1 MKAAVVGCGWLGE
14 RLAAY
19 LVKQGLQVI
28 ATTTSPEKLKPISA
42 SGAEAHLLEFGKT
55 TDFTFLNDCDAA
67 IFSMPAAKDN
77 WHEGFMQMNKN
88 FQKTIFFSSTG
99 IYPQSAGIFSEEQ
112 HENLRADLAASEEII
127 RTKFP
132 QTNILRLAG
141 LMGDERNLTNFF
153 KNRAPGDPDKAVNHI
168 HYKDIVRAVHLLL
181 ESDIHSEI
189 FNLVA
194 PKHPTIAQILNIPG
208 DHTGK
213 SARIISAE
221 KFIQNFNYK
230 FIHPNPQYFS
240 R

>member
-1 MKAAVVGCGWLGE
+1 MKVAVLGCGWLGE

-19 LVKQGLQVI
+19 LVKQGEQII
-28 ATTTSPEKLKPISA
+28 ATTTSPEKLKQISA

-55 TDFTFLNDCDAA
+55 ADFTFLNDCDAA
-67 IFSMPAAKDN
+67 IFSMPAAKRN
-77 WHEGFMQMNKN
+77 WHPALQTLDLSFP
-88 FQKTIFFSSTG
+88 KTLFFSSTG
-99 IYPQSAGIFSEEQ
+99 IYPQNTGIFSEEQ
-112 HENLRADLAASEEII
+112 HENLREDLAASEEII

-153 KNRAPGDPDKAVNHI
+153 KNRAPVDPGKAVNHI
-168 HYKDIVRAVHLLL
+168 HYEDIVHAVHLILQ
-181 ESDIHSEI
+181 SDVQAET
-189 FNLVA
+189 FNIVA
-194 PKHPTIAQILNIPG
+194 PKHPTIAQILDIPG

>member
-1 MKAAVVGCGWLGE
+1 MKVAVLGCGWLGE

-77 WHEGFMQMNKN
+77 WHAAFRQLDLN
-88 FQKTIFFSSTG
+88 FPKTIFFSSSG
-99 IYPQSAGIFSEEQ
+99 IYPQTIGTFTED
-112 HENLRADLAASEEII
+112 NTDGLRADLALSEETV
-127 RTKFP
+127 RVKFP

-153 KNRAPGDPDKAVNHI
+153 KNRAPADADKAVNHI
-168 HYKDIVRAVHLLL
+168 HYEDIVNAVHLILK
-181 ESDIHSEI
+181 SDVQAET
-189 FNLVA
+189 FNIVA

>member
-1 MKAAVVGCGWLGE
+1 MKVAVLGCGWLGE

-19 LVKQGLQVI
+19 LVKQGEQII
-28 ATTTSPEKLKPISA
+28 ATTTSPEKLKQISA
-42 SGAEAHLLEFGKT
+42 TGAEAHLLEFGKT
-55 TDFTFLNDCDAA
+55 TDLTFLNDCDAA

-77 WHEGFMQMNKN
+77 WHAALQTLDLSFP
-88 FQKTIFFSSTG
+88 KTVFFSSTG
-99 IYPQSAGIFSEEQ
+99 IYPQNTGTFSEEQ
-112 HENLRADLAASEEII
+112 RENLREDLAASEEII

-153 KNRAPGDPDKAVNHI
+153 KNRAPGDPGKAVNHI
-168 HYKDIVRAVHLLL
+168 HYEDIVHAVHLILK
-181 ESDIHSEI
+181 SDVQAET
-189 FNLVA
+189 FNIVA

-208 DHTGK
+208 DNTGK
-213 SARIISAE
+213 SGRIISAE

>member
-141 LMGDERNLTNFF
+141 LMGVERNLTNFF
-153 KNRAPGDPDKAVNHI
+153 KNRAPVDPGKAVNHI
-168 HYKDIVRAVHLLL
+168 HYEDIVHAVHLILQ
-181 ESDIHSEI
+181 SDVQAET
-189 FNLVA
+189 FNIVA
-194 PKHPTIAQILNIPG
+194 PNHPTIAQILNIPSG
-208 DHTGK
+208 NTGK
-213 SARIISAE
+213 NARIISAE

>member
-19 LVKQGLQVI
+19 LVKQGEQII

-77 WHEGFMQMNKN
+77 WHAAFRQLDLN
-88 FQKTIFFSSTG
+88 FPKTIFFSSSG
-99 IYPQSAGIFSEEQ
+99 IYPQTISTFTEDNTDG
-112 HENLRADLAASEEII
+112 LRADLALSEETV
-127 RTKFP
+127 RVKFP

-141 LMGDERNLTNFF
+141 LMGDERNLSNFF

-208 DHTGK
+208 DNTGK

>member
-1 MKAAVVGCGWLGE
+1 MKVAVLGCGWLGE

-19 LVKQGLQVI
+19 LVKQGEQII
-28 ATTTSPEKLKPISA
+28 ATTTSPEKLKQISA
-42 SGAEAHLLEFGKT
+42 TGAEAHLLEFGKT
-55 TDFTFLNDCDAA
+55 ADLTFLNDCDAA
-67 IFSMPAAKDN
+67 IFSMPASKDN
-77 WHEGFMQMNKN
+77 WHAAFRHLDLN
-88 FQKTIFFSSTG
+88 FPKTIFFSSSG
-99 IYPQSAGIFSEEQ
+99 IYPQTIGTFTED
-112 HENLRADLAASEEII
+112 NTDGLRADLALSEETV
-127 RTKFP
+127 RVKFP

-153 KNRAPGDPDKAVNHI
+153 KNRAPGDPRKVVNHI
-168 HYKDIVRAVHLLL
+168 HYEDIVHAVHLILK
-181 ESDIHSEI
+181 SDVQAET
-189 FNLVA
+189 FNIVA

-208 DHTGK
+208 DNTRK